1 MTGAFGEMGNLL
13 KQAQQMQSQLDKLRK
28 QLAETE
34 VEGSAAGGGVRVVVT
49 CDHKVRA
56 LTIERDFHAQSDLA
70 SLQASILAAL
80 QDATAKA
87 DRTAEQTLSKVTGGM
102 SLPGLF

>member
-49 CDHKVRA
+49 CDHKVRS
-56 LTIERDFHAQSDLA
+56 LTIEREFHAQTDLA
-70 SLQASILAAL
+70 SLQVALLAAL
-80 QDATAKA
+80 HDANAKA